1 MGKKTQIYLL
11 IIASLLFNQSFLLA
25 QSQKKLPNIVFIMT
39 DQWRAQA
46 TGYAGDK
53 NVITPNLDQLA
64 AESINVKNAVSG
76 MPVCT
81 PYRASLLTGQYP
93 LTNGVFM
100 NDVMLDTGS
109 LTIAK
114 VYKQHGYN
122 TGYIG
127 KWHIDGH
134 GRSGYI
140 PETRRQGFE
149 YWKVLECT
157 HDYNNSAYYSG
168 NSQQKLLWEGYDAIA
183 QTDDACQY
191 ITGHS
196 DQSQPFMLFL
206 SLAPPHDPYQT
217 APEEYRKIYEN
228 KEIKINANVPASMR
242 ERAQKDL
249 RGYYAHISAIDECI
263 GKIRQTLRK
272 ENVEDNTILVFT
284 SDHGDLL
291 GAHGKWNKQQ
301 PYEESI
307 RVPFLIHY
315 PSLFGRIARSSPI
328 LLNSPDIMP
337 TLLGLC
343 ELPVP
348 ATVEGVDFSAVLKG
362 TGKNKVKQTLISCV
376 QPFGQWN
383 RNRGGKEF
391 RGIVTE
397 QYTYVKDLNGPWL
410 LFDNLKDPFQ
420 LENLCGNKIY
430 HKVERKLRRQLKILL
445 RKRGDKFKPGM
456 EYVKEWNYVVD
467 ETETIPY
474 KKINFQ
480 GKPINE

>member
-1 MGKKTQIYLL
+1 MEKKTQVYLL
-11 IIASLLFNQSFLLA
+11 ILFFLIINQSFSFA
-25 QSQKKLPNIVFIMT
+25 QPQKKLPNIVFIMA

-53 NVITPNLDQLA
+53 NVNTPNLDQLA
-64 AESINVKNAVSG
+64 SVSVNVKNAVSG

-93 LTNGVFM
+93 LTHGVFM
-100 NDVMLDTGS
+100 NDVMLDTS
-109 LTIAK
+109 KLTIAK

-134 GRSGYI
+134 GRSSYI

-157 HDYNNSAYYSG
+157 HDYNKSYYYAG
-168 NSQQKLLWEGYDAIA
+168 NSDQKLQWEGYDAIA
-183 QTDDACQY
+183 QTNDACQY
-191 ITGHS
+191 IADRS
-196 DQSQPFMLFL
+196 AENSPFMLFL

-217 APEEYRKIYEN
+217 APEEYRKIYQN
-228 KEIKINANVPASMR
+228 KELKINANVPASMR
-242 ERAQKDL
+242 EKAQKDL
-249 RGYYAHISAIDECI
+249 KGYYAHISAIDECI
-263 GKIRQTLRK
+263 GKIWQTLKK
-272 ENVEDNTILVFT
+272 ENLEDNTILVFT

-307 RVPFLIHY
+307 RVPFLIHF
-315 PSLFGRIARSSPI
+315 PALFGNVRRSSPI

-343 ELPVP
+343 ELPIP

-362 TGKNKVKQTLISCV
+362 IKKSKVKETLLSCV
-376 QPFGQWN
+376 QPFGQWS
-383 RNRGGKEF
+383 RSRGGKEF

-410 LFDNLKDPFQ
+410 LFDNLKDPLQ
-420 LENLCGNKIY
+420 LQNLCDNPLYRKIQY
-430 HKVERKLRRQLKILL
+430 KLERQLKTLL
-445 RKRGDKFKPGM
+445 HKRGDQFKPGM
-456 EYVKEWNYVVD
+456 EYVKKWNYVVD

-474 KKINFQ
+474 RKMNYQ
-480 GKPINE
+480 GKPISE